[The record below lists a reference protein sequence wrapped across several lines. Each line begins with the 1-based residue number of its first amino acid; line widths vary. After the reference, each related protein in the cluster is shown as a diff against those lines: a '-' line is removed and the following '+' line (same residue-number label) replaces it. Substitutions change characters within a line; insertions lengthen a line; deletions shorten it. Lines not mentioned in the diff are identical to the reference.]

1 MLRDSWAHRQED
13 DPNGSQAK
21 ADPEET
27 DGGAPAAL
35 ALLILRVIVRGS
47 RRHPG
52 GCGGSGG
59 FALFQWHAR
68 IAPLGP
74 GPHRVRV
81 LYDYRGLR
89 SHPIGER
96 TGRNPHAERV
106 VAQQTVTVK

>member
-1 MLRDSWAHRQED
+1 MLRDSPAHRQED
-13 DPNGSQAK
+13 DPNESQTK

-27 DGGAPAAL
+27 DGCAPTAL

-52 GCGGSGG
+52 GCGGPGG

-68 IAPLGP
+68 IAPLGL
-74 GPHRVRV
+74 GPHRV

-96 TGRNPHAERV
+96 TGRNPHPERV
-106 VAQQTVTVK
+106 VAQQTVTVE